1 MNPKYDLK
9 DYKKIPNV
17 KPVAW
22 HKILK
27 TDDALLIDL
36 IKKILEY
43 SPLKRFSAA

>member
-17 KPVAW
+17 KSVPW

-36 IKKILEY
+36 VKKILEY
-43 SPLKRFSAA
+43 SPLKRVSAA